1 LKILNPQNTTHTIT
15 LQPRFD
21 PTTNLVLELTNEVSK
36 VTSVLINTYTFVSGV
51 LNITFD
57 LVVNES
63 ERFSIEIQENSKV
76 IYRGNAF
83 CTSQNI
89 QDYKL
94 TKDKYTYYNG

>member
-1 LKILNPQNTTHTIT
+1 M
-15 LQPRFD
+15 QPRFNPSTD
-21 PTTNLVLELTNEVSK
+21 LVLDLTNEVSK
-36 VTSVLINTYTFVSGV
+36 VKTVIANTYTFVAGV
-51 LNITFD
+51 VNITFD

-63 ERFSIEIQENSKV
+63 DRFSIEIQENSKV

-83 CTSQNI
+83 CTSQNV

>member
-1 LKILNPQNTTHTIT
+1 MKILNPQNTTHTIT

-21 PTTNLVLELTNEVSK
+21 PTTDLVLEFTNEVSK
-36 VTSVLINTYTFVSGV
+36 VTNVLVNTYIFASGV
-51 LNITFD
+51 LTISFD
-57 LVVNES
+57 LEVIES
-63 ERFSIEIQENSKV
+63 DRYSIEIKENSKV
-76 IYRGNAF
+76 IYTGNAF

>member
-1 LKILNPQNTTHTIT
+1 LKILNPLNTTHTII

-21 PTTNLVLELTNEVSK
+21 PTTTLVLELTNEVSK
-36 VTSVLINTYTFVSGV
+36 VKTVITNTYTFVAGV
-51 LNITFD
+51 VNITFD

-63 ERFSIEIQENSKV
+63 DRFSIEILENSKT

-83 CTSQNI
+83 CTAQNI

-94 TKDKYTYYNG
+94 TKDKYTFYNG